1 VVFDETEF
9 PFSKLHPNAGAR
21 LREEISLLSQNLIN
35 LSESEQLNDHVANLL
50 DESDIFL
57 EDLMQTGLQMQHI

>member
-57 EDLMQTGLQMQHI
+57 WKI

>member
-57 EDLMQTGLQMQHI
+57 